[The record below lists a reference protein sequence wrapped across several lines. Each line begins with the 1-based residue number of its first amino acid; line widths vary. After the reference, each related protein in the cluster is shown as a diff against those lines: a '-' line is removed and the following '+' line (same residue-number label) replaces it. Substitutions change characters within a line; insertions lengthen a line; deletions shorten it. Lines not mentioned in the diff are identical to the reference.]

1 MLDVTQPQPR
11 EAGGSGRGIRR
22 GPDVPSSKRTH
33 GQVRGCTQLSR
44 ELGFQVNEPKIVTQT
59 RFSRISPSCLHAK
72 NQTAPR
78 GQTCSRRGQR
88 DSGGVAA
95 GVARANSRGACR
107 WPRGG
112 PAGGGEAAPTWQGHH
127 SVWLTWASPGSSTR
141 APGQWPD
148 GRATSKTVWWPK
160 QQRHLETTPL
170 SGFLAAQPSSRPRR
184 NQKATGRRSCPGGLP
199 ASGAGLSV
207 AAGVTGGWGRAV
219 PAAQAH
225 PAGVRESTGHPLPG
239 QQGHG
244 PKGEAGHPVLQP
256 EGWLPAVRATLS

>member
-1 MLDVTQPQPR
+1 MLTEGAEGLR
-11 EAGGSGRGIRR
+11 RR
-22 GPDVPSSKRTH
+22 GCRCGP
-33 GQVRGCTQLSR
+33 GQ
-44 ELGFQVNEPKIVTQT
+44 
-59 RFSRISPSCLHAK
+59 LH
-72 NQTAPR
+72 
-78 GQTCSRRGQR
+78 
-88 DSGGVAA
+88 
-95 GVARANSRGACR
+95 RGACR

-112 PAGGGEAAPTWQGHH
+112 PAGGGEAAPTWQGHR
-127 SVWLTWASPGSSTR
+127 SVWPTWASPGSSTR
-141 APGQWPD
+141 APGQWPG
-148 GRATSKTVWWPK
+148 GRATSKTAWWPK

-244 PKGEAGHPVLQP
+244 PKGEAGHPVLRP
-256 EGWLPAVRATLS
+256 EGRLPAVRATLS